1 MLFDVLRNRNKGT
14 SATPQVRVVFMGTP
28 DFAATALRKLLDAT
42 YHVVAVYT
50 QPDKPVGRKQEVT
63 PSPVKRLAAENSVP
77 VEQPAHFDQP
87 AIEVLRRYKP
97 DVIIVAAYGKI
108 LPKEALDIP
117 GFGCINIHASLLPRW
132 RGASP
137 VQNSLLSGDEETGI
151 TLMLMDE
158 GMDTG
163 PILAQ
168 LPVPIAPDD
177 TSATLLARLASAG
190 ADLLIETLPLFIR
203 RKIEARAQP
212 EEGATLCQL
221 IERDDGRILW
231 NETAQT
237 IWNQYRGLSPWP
249 GVFTFWK
256 VGDGEF
262 VRLKL
267 TRISIEKADPVPR
280 RRLGEVFE
288 SGERIGVQT
297 GSGVVLI
304 ESLRPSGKDE
314 MAVRDFLNGR
324 KGFLGSILE

>member
-1 MLFDVLRNRNKGT
+1 MLFDVLRNRAKET
-14 SATPQVRVVFMGTP
+14 SGVPQIRVVFMGTP
-28 DFAATALRKLLDAT
+28 DFAAAALRKLLDTA

-50 QPDKPVGRKQEVT
+50 QPDKPVGRKQEMT
-63 PSPVKRLAAENSVP
+63 ASPVKLLAVGSSIP
-77 VEQPAHFDQP
+77 VEQPARFDQA
-87 AIEVLRRYKP
+87 AIDTLRQYKP

-108 LPKEALDIP
+108 LPKEVLDIP
-117 GFGCINIHASLLPRW
+117 GFGCVNIHGSLLPRW

-137 VQNSLLSGDEETGI
+137 VQNALLSGDEETGI
-151 TLMLMDE
+151 TIMLMDE

-177 TSATLLARLASAG
+177 TSATLLDRLASAG
-190 ADLLIETLPLFIR
+190 ADFLIETLPLFIR
-203 RKIEARAQP
+203 RKIEVRPQP
-212 EEGATLCQL
+212 ETGATLCQL

-231 NETAQT
+231 NETAET

-256 VGDGEF
+256 VTDGEF

-267 TRISIEKADPVPR
+267 TRIALDRADPAPR
-280 RRLGEVFE
+280 KRFGEVFE
-288 SGERIGVQT
+288 YGEKIGVQT
-297 GSGVVLI
+297 GSGVVFI
-304 ESLRPSGKDE
+304 ESLQPSGKDE
-314 MAVRDFLNGR
+314 MTVRDFLNGR